1 MRVLSCLN
9 ACRAKKGFS
18 QSIDVFL
25 EEVRVKKREFR
36 PSLGREAM
44 DMLEAA
50 SGAARIKQQQ
60 RPRKSQ
66 KRRDFLT
73 NKICRRL
80 FLNCVGT
87 FVFVFFKVVPRMN
100 THVDF

>member
-44 DMLEAA
+44 DMLEAVCA
-50 SGAARIKQQQ
+50 GGVDINNNGPGKV
-60 RPRKSQ
+60 
-66 KRRDFLT
+66 RRG
-73 NKICRRL
+73 
-80 FLNCVGT
+80 VT
-87 FVFVFFKVVPRMN
+87 F
-100 THVDF
+100 

>member
-1 MRVLSCLN
+1 VRVLSCLN

-50 SGAARIKQQQ
+50 CAGADINNNNERGKV
-60 RPRKSQ
+60 
-66 KRRDFLT
+66 RRG
-73 NKICRRL
+73 
-80 FLNCVGT
+80 VT
-87 FVFVFFKVVPRMN
+87 F
-100 THVDF
+100 